1 MKNIS
6 KYRTLK
12 TANDYFSNEEYD
24 KALRSY
30 ALVLRDHPASK
41 FAYNS
46 AILSEMAM
54 SGENGA
60 SALFDYYTV
69 LREENKEEADIII
82 SEILDSMDGS
92 LDTLSDVFKDPTN
105 EKIAFEDGIAYSEFK
120 AVVDQEGD
128 FRRVFEN
135 IMFSTR
141 VIITEKDDFIDF
153 LSQLLDSGFNEM
165 ALNYLE
171 GALSVY
177 PNDEK
182 LRNLLQKLAKEE
194 TIEN

>member
-1 MKNIS
+1 MKTIS
-6 KYRTLK
+6 KYKTLK
-12 TANDYFSNEEYD
+12 TANEYFSNEEYD

-69 LREENKEEADIII
+69 LRQEDKEQADLII
-82 SEILDSMDGS
+82 SEILDSLDGS
-92 LDTLSDVFKDPTN
+92 VEALSEAFTSPVE
-105 EKIAFEDGIAYSEFK
+105 EKLAYEDGIVYEEFRTL
-120 AVVDQEGD
+120 VENEGD
-128 FRRVFEN
+128 FKRVFEN

-141 VIITEKDDFIDF
+141 VIITAKDDFLDF
-153 LSQLLDSGFNEM
+153 LSRLLENGFDAM

-171 GALSVY
+171 SALTVY

-182 LRNLLQKLAKEE
+182 LQKMLRQLAEEE

>member
-1 MKNIS
+1 MKTIS
-6 KYRTLK
+6 KYKTLK
-12 TANDYFSNEEYD
+12 TANEYFSNEEYD

-30 ALVLRDHPASK
+30 ALVLRDFPASK

-69 LREENKEEADIII
+69 LREEDKDQADIII
-82 SEILDSMDGS
+82 SEILDSLDGS
-92 LDTLSDVFKDPTN
+92 LEELGDVFKSPAD
-105 EKIAFEDGIAYSEFK
+105 EKPIFEDGIIYEEFRS
-120 AVVDQEGD
+120 VVEKEGD
-128 FRRVFEN
+128 FKRVFEN

-141 VIITEKDDFIDF
+141 VIITEKDDFLDF
-153 LSQLLDSGFNEM
+153 LSKLLENGFNEM

-171 GALSVY
+171 SAMTIY

-182 LRNLLQKLAKEE
+182 LRKMLGRLAKEE